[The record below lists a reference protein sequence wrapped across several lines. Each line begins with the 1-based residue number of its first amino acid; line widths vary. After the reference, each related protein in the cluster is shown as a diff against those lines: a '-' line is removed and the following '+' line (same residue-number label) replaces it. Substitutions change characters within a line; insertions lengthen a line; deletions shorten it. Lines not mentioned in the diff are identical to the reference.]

1 MKMSGWSLIY
11 KTLPRDGGEQKERGE
26 NQDEEQSG
34 EADSVK
40 DDHDEEQSGER

>member
-1 MKMSGWSLIY
+1 MSGWSLIY

-26 NQDEEQSG
+26 NQDEQSG

-40 DDHDEEQSGER
+40 DDHNEEHDDPR